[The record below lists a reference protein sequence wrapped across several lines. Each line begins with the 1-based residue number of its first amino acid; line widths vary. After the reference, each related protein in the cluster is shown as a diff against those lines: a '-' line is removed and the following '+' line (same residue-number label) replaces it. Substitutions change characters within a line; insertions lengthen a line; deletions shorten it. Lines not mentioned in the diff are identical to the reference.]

1 MISKLIYEVVDCPF
15 NRAVYPDMI
24 GKQLDKPPAYA
35 KVKIIQERGI
45 LNGKRSER
53 GKNSKENSK
62 ENNKQRSYKG

>member
-45 LNGKRSER
+45 LNGKH
-53 GKNSKENSK
+53 SKENRSK
-62 ENNKQRSYKG
+62 S